1 MAAGDIVLIGA
12 GGHAR
17 VLIDVLRRAGFA
29 PAAAVDLDVRLH
41 GSAVGGVPVIG
52 GDEAVYAKA
61 PSSLRLVSAVGN
73 IPSGKASGLSV
84 RRAAYERFSMRGY
97 AFMTVISR
105 DAVVSAA
112 AVLEDGAQVI
122 TGAIVHPGA
131 RIGADAIVNTGAR
144 VDHDCVI
151 GAHSHVAPGAV
162 LCGGV
167 RVGSEAHIGAGAV
180 VIPGIAIGDGAVI
193 GAGAVVTTD
202 VPRGAM
208 VLGIPARAPS
218 RV

>member
-1 MAAGDIVLIGA
+1 MAAADIILVGA

-29 PAAAVDLDVRLH
+29 PTAAVDLDARLH
-41 GSAVGGVPVIG
+41 GRAVDGVPVIG
-52 GDEAVYAKA
+52 GDDAIYARA
-61 PSSLRLVSAVGN
+61 PSGLRLVSAVGN
-73 IPSGKASGLSV
+73 IPSGQASGLAV
-84 RRAAYERFSMRGY
+84 RRAAYERFSARGY

-131 RIGADAIVNTGAR
+131 VIGAGAIINTGAR
-144 VDHDCVI
+144 VDHDCVV
-151 GAHSHVAPGAV
+151 GAHSHVAPGAI

-167 RVGSEAHIGAGAV
+167 RVGTEAHVGAGAV
-180 VIPGIAIGDGAVI
+180 VIPGIAIGSGAVI
-193 GAGAVVTTD
+193 GAGAVVTAD
-202 VPRGAM
+202 VAGGSM
-208 VLGIPARAPS
+208 VLGIPARAPG